1 MVKSHLKSKV
11 TKTVNDNLSLAIDN
25 EGARQRDISQAN
37 NAYYY
42 RQNRLPYEELNAI
55 YQQAPIARR
64 AVDLI
69 CKHFLKNGFAIDI
82 PDREELVEEVMK
94 RWKEYKLDELLLKV
108 TKDALISGHSI
119 LLIKDRFSDAGKP
132 LNLKSLKDRNLDFI
146 YVDARYITT
155 VPCLDPFSVDFY
167 KPIQYAIAGTTVD
180 KSYVVEFSALDVP
193 NYLKPNYK
201 YMGMSIY
208 EPAFKTLISD
218 DLISKAIPNI
228 VWRSSIVNYKITGFK
243 EALKQ
248 GKEMQILKYIST
260 TENSK
265 SILNATVCDAED
277 TAEVL
282 TRELAGLDGLDQRSI
297 YRLSAAFGIPA
308 VILLGKS
315 PDGQNSTGRADFEA
329 FYNFIEEWQ
338 EQWKPSIERIIKVLI
353 ANITGEDD
361 VSFEFEYN
369 KVNMETPQQK
379 ADNDGKILENVS
391 KMEQLSLPV
400 SAMTRYLADNGI
412 INEDEQTEIS
422 ELDAAGENT
431 LGNPQDLDNDPY
443 ADTPDT
449 ENVVEEKQ
457 EIKTEEKPKTLKDRV
472 FALLKR

>member
-1 MVKSHLKSKV
+1 MAKPHLKDKDM
-11 TKTVNDNLSLAIDN
+11 KKVNDNLSLAIDN

-37 NAYYY
+37 NAYYF

-69 CKHFLKNGFAIDI
+69 CKHFLKNGFSVDI
-82 PDREELVEEVMK
+82 PGREELTEKVMQK
-94 RWKEYKLDELLLKV
+94 WKEYKLDDLLQKV
-108 TKDALISGHSI
+108 TKDALISGHSV
-119 LLIKDRFSDAGKP
+119 LLIKDRFSNAGKK
-132 LNLKSLKDRNLDFI
+132 LDLRTLKDKKLEFI
-146 YVDARYITT
+146 YIDARYITT
-155 VPCLDPFSVDFY
+155 TPDLDPFSVNFY
-167 KPIQYAIAGTTVD
+167 KPIKYAIAGTMVD
-180 KSYVVEFSALDVP
+180 KSYIVEFSALDVP

-208 EPAFKTLISD
+208 EPAFRTLISD

-248 GKEMQILKYIST
+248 GKESNILKYIST

-297 YRLSAAFGIPA
+297 YRLSSAFGIPA

-338 EQWKPSIERIIKVLI
+338 EQWKAAMIYLMKVLI

-361 VSFEFEYN
+361 VDFEFEYN

-379 ADNDGKILENVS
+379 VENDGKVLENVS
-391 KMEQLSLPV
+391 RMEQLSLPV
-400 SAMTRYLADNGI
+400 SAMTRYLADNSI
-412 INEDEQTEIS
+412 INEQEMNEIT
-422 ELDAAGENT
+422 ELDEAGENT
-431 LGNPQDLDNDPY
+431 LGNPLDQDNDPFEG
-443 ADTPDT
+443 TPANSET
-449 ENVVEEKQ
+449 ETIE
-457 EIKTEEKPKTLKDRV
+457 PKTLKDRL
-472 FALLKR
+472 FDLFKR

>member
-1 MVKSHLKSKV
+1 MAKSHLEDKDMK
-11 TKTVNDNLSLAIDN
+11 KVNDNLSLAIDN
-25 EGARQRDISQAN
+25 EGARQRDISQAS
-37 NAYYY
+37 NAYYF
-42 RQNRLPYEELNAI
+42 RQNRLPYEELNSI

-69 CKHFLKNGFAIDI
+69 CKHFIKNGFSVDI
-82 PDREELVEEVMK
+82 PDREDLVEQVMK
-94 RWKEYKLDELLLKV
+94 KWKEYKLDDLLQKV
-108 TKDALISGHSI
+108 TKDALISGHSV
-119 LLIKDRFSDAGKP
+119 LLIKDRFNKANEK
-132 LNLKSLKDRNLDFI
+132 LNLRTLKDKKLEFI
-146 YVDARYITT
+146 YIDARYITT
-155 VPCLDPFSVDFY
+155 TPDLNPFSVNFY
-167 KPIQYAIAGTTVD
+167 KPIKYAIAGTMVD
-180 KSYVVEFSALDVP
+180 KSYIVEFSALDVP

-208 EPAFKTLISD
+208 EPAFRTLISD

-248 GKEMQILKYIST
+248 GKEANILKYIST

-277 TAEVL
+277 SAEVL

-297 YRLSAAFGIPA
+297 YRLSSAFGIPA

-338 EQWKPSIERIIKVLI
+338 EQWKAALEYIIKILI

-361 VSFEFEYN
+361 VPFEFEYN

-412 INEDEQTEIS
+412 INEDEMNEIT

-431 LGNPQDLDNDPY
+431 LGNPLDQDNDPFEG
-443 ADTPDT
+443 APD
-449 ENVVEEKQ
+449 EAVEKVEEK
-457 EIKTEEKPKTLKDRV
+457 TETVEPKKLKDRL
-472 FALLKR
+472 FALFKR